1 MAMEDTRPAEPDQ
14 EKANKPGV
22 MIRIIRI
29 IGWTSIVLGLLILG
43 FVAQQLFVTT
53 WFAQQNQEAL
63 VEEAQAHFADAE
75 ITEVEY
81 VPPASV
87 VSPGDTTSTT
97 LPSGEVTPGAG
108 GSGTDPGAPLVP
120 RKRTILVESTPKLG
134 TAFAIIRIPKI
145 DRLKDGWTVVEG
157 VRVRDLRNGA
167 GHMPKTPLPGQPGN
181 AVISGH
187 RTTYG
192 APFHELDTLDPG
204 DLIEVET
211 ALGVSTYAVRETIII
226 RPTELWVTEPRDGA
240 WLTLTTCNPK
250 FSSRQRLIVFAEL
263 VDGPNWEAI
272 YA

>member
-1 MAMEDTRPAEPDQ
+1 MDMDDTTQTSSDPKGSKSQ
-14 EKANKPGV
+14 GGV
-22 MIRIIRI
+22 TRVIRIV
-29 IGWTSIVLGLLILG
+29 GWTSIVAGLLILG

-53 WFAQQNQEAL
+53 WFAQQNQAAL
-63 VEEAQAHFADAE
+63 AEEAQTHFDEAE

-81 VPPASV
+81 VPPSSV
-87 VSPGDTTSTT
+87 VSAGETTTT
-97 LPSGEVTPGAG
+97 LPSGAVTPGAG
-108 GSGTDPGAPLVP
+108 GSQTDAGAPLVP
-120 RKRTILVESTPKLG
+120 KKRTILVESQPKLG

-167 GHMPKTPLPGQPGN
+167 GHMPKTPLPGEPGN

-211 ALGVSTYAVRETIII
+211 ALGTHTYAVRETIIV

-263 VDGPNWEAI
+263 IDGPNWEAI